1 MDAYLSRMALNGTT
15 ERVLPWFRD
24 RRIFFCLC
32 AWAGINIGLFFDIV
46 VGRQPSVTEMAV
58 SSLAISVFILR
69 VTLPFV
75 QEYGLLYDENEA
87 EVVNS

>member
-1 MDAYLSRMALNGTT
+1 MDAHLSRTALNGAT
-15 ERVLPWFRD
+15 ERVLPWVRD

-46 VGRQPSVTEMAV
+46 VGRQPSVTEMAA
-58 SSLAISVFILR
+58 SSLAMSVFILR

-75 QEYGLLYDENEA
+75 QEAGLVRDDVKA